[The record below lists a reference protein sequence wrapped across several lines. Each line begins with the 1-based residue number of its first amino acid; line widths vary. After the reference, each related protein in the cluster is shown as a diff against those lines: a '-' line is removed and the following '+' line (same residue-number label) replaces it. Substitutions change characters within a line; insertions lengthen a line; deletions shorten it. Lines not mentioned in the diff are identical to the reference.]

1 MSTTQVSTEQ
11 QRATGVRTAATID
24 LKLEVVVIPVSDVDR
39 AKSFYE
45 RLGWRLDADF
55 AAGDNWRA
63 VQFTPPGS
71 PCSIHFGKGITPAV
85 PGSFKNLYLVVSDM
99 EAARRELN
107 GRGADVSQA
116 FHFTGFGAPPSP
128 GPDPNGGSYMT
139 LASFSDP
146 DGNTWLLQE
155 IKTRLDGRGISS
167 PDVPTLTEL
176 LRETETHHGEYEP
189 TAPKHHWSG
198 WYAAYIVAR
207 ERGRTPEEAAKEAS
221 VYIEGA
227 REPTQS

>member
-1 MSTTQVSTEQ
+1 MSSTQVSTEQ
-11 QRATGVRTAATID
+11 QRATGVHTATIVD

-39 AKSFYE
+39 AKNFYE

-55 AAGDNWRA
+55 AAGENWRV

-71 PCSIHFGKGITPAV
+71 PCSIHFGKGVTSAV

-99 EAARRELN
+99 EAARRDLI
-107 GRGADVSQA
+107 GRGADVSPA

-128 GPDPNGGSYMT
+128 GPDPNGGTYMT
-139 LASFSDP
+139 FASFSDP

-167 PDVPTLTEL
+167 PDVATLTAL

-207 ERGRTPEEAAKEAS
+207 ERGRTSEEAAKEAR
-221 VYIEGA
+221 VYIERS
-227 REPTQS
+227 RETAPA

>member
-1 MSTTQVSTEQ
+1 MSSTQLSTEH
-11 QRATGVRTAATID
+11 RHATGVATKATVD

-45 RLGWRLDADF
+45 RLGWRLDGDF
-55 AAGDNWRA
+55 AAGEDWRV

-71 PCSIHFGKGITPAV
+71 PCSIQFGKGVAPAV
-85 PGSFKNLYLVVSDM
+85 SGSFKNLYLVVSDM
-99 EAARRELN
+99 ETARRELN
-107 GRGADVSQA
+107 GRGADVSPA

-128 GPDPNGGSYMT
+128 GPDPNGSSYRT
-139 LASFSDP
+139 FASFSDP

-176 LRETETHHGEYEP
+176 LRETEMHHGEYEP

-207 ERGRTPEEAAKEAS
+207 ERGRTPEEAAEEAS
-221 VYIEGA
+221 VHIEGA
-227 REPTQS
+227 REPAQA